1 MRKNLHKVVF
11 IFCFVLYFL
20 PIPISV
26 LASGNGFVASKNS
39 DVFHIISCYHVNKIY
54 DHNKIYFDTY
64 QEAQN
69 SGRRGCYSCN
79 PSSWYDNSGASISS
93 AKKDRSQYNAG
104 YTAGLD
110 AGYDEGYDYGYDRG
124 YDVGY
129 EQGKSD
135 TLLNDINPQIR
146 KTRRNTF
153 WWTLALNYF
162 FIHPIFS
169 ELVMEIEDRQKKK
182 KSCAKVPNTD
192 QNPKPVSFVSSKEI
206 KFADYRDTVLI
217 VIFENGK
224 EFHHY
229 DVPVTVYDNL
239 MSASS
244 KYDYYITHI
253 QNKYPKY

>member
-1 MRKNLHKVVF
+1 MRKKLQKAVILF
-11 IFCFVLYFL
+11 YCVLYL
-20 PIPISV
+20 LPISV
-26 LASGNGFVASKNS
+26 LAAGNGFVASRNS

-64 QEAQN
+64 QEAKN

-79 PSSWYDNSGASISS
+79 PTSWYDNSGASISS

-169 ELVMEIEDRQKKK
+169 ELVMEIEDRKKK
-182 KSCAKVPNTD
+182 KQSNIK
-192 QNPKPVSFVSSKEI
+192 VSSAIQKPIPATPVIGTELSFI
-206 KFADYRDTVLI
+206 DFRDSVLI
-217 VIFENGK
+217 IIFNGGK
-224 EFHHY
+224 EVHHY
-229 DVPVTVYDNL
+229 DVPVSVYNGL
-239 MSASS
+239 MSSPS
-244 KYDYYITHI
+244 KFEYYKTNI